1 MNLSLN
7 VATTGRSACV
17 QVSGDLV
24 YETVDALVDAVGQLL
39 GRQPTLTDLHLDLSG
54 LAICDSAGLSA
65 LLLVH
70 RRSCQAGVQ
79 LHLDRR
85 PRFLD
90 RILDVTG
97 TFDHLVTASRSD
109 GGTAS
114 ADRRGQNAPG
124 ETRVR

>member
-1 MNLSLN
+1 M
-7 VATTGRSACV
+7 

-24 YETVDALVDAVGQLL
+24 YETVDAMVDAAGQLL
-39 GRQPTLTDLHLDLSG
+39 ARQPALADLHLDLSG
-54 LAICDSAGLSA
+54 LAFCDSAGLSA

-79 LHLDRR
+79 LHLDRQ

-97 TFDHLVTASRSD
+97 TFDHLVTASQSD
-109 GGTAS
+109 GGTAG
-114 ADRRGQNAPG
+114 AGRRGQNAPG